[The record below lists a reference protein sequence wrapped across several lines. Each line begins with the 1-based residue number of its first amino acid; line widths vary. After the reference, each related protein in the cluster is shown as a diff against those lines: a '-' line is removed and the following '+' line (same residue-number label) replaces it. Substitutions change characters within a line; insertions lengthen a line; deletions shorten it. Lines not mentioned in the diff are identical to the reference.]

1 MDGGRRRRKGQHMTQ
16 IGEVVLDRHLGR
28 PASIPEP
35 GTWFQAQE
43 ADPDGDVWIS
53 LVDVEVEGPRAV
65 DLAWERLRHLEH
77 PAIPRVVAVDR
88 EAGALAVAAP
98 WGVPLA
104 ALLEVRQEP
113 EFVMTPATV
122 LDVARQLSEALV
134 HAHERGRPHGHL
146 APEQIWVT
154 PDGQIVIW
162 GFGVGPDAAP
172 LPAWMAP
179 ERARGRRA
187 SGDADQWAMAA
198 IVAGLVTG
206 RVPWTSGNP
215 EDAALGDTS
224 HLVNPVMVQW
234 APLGRLVERA
244 LASEPKN
251 RFPSIHPLR
260 QAFAALEQRVRQ
272 ESDLGRMATVLAER
286 RGGRPIASEGSA
298 SQAHEP
304 ARSSTAPPASALYP
318 APVAEVAIIPDSQDD
333 ETQLMNAIRSP
344 SVGARRVDRPAEAAQ
359 ASPPVSPA
367 VQARSAAGAASFST
381 PIPAP
386 LAPGDVHARLDAA
399 AELAAFDNLGQDPTE
414 MGTRPT
420 AVPGLLTDG
429 TIWRDGP
436 APPGAAALS
445 DAVPVSLAESP
456 ARERPVRPPGERLVV
471 GPAPRLPSGPAPI
484 LVVAPWVVGGMVV
497 LMLLWLW
504 ARG

>member
-1 MDGGRRRRKGQHMTQ
+1 MTQ

-28 PASIPEP
+28 LASIPEP

-53 LVDVEVEGPRAV
+53 VVDVEAEGPRSV

-88 EAGALAVAAP
+88 EAGAFAVAAP

-104 ALLEVRQEP
+104 ALLEVGQEH

-154 PDGQIVIW
+154 PEGQLVIW

-172 LPAWMAP
+172 LPTWTSP

-215 EDAALGDTS
+215 EDAAVGDTS
-224 HLVNPVMVQW
+224 HLVAPVMAQW

-272 ESDLGRMATVLAER
+272 ESDLGRMATLLAER
-286 RGGRPIASEGSA
+286 RGGRPVASEVRA
-298 SQAHEP
+298 
-304 ARSSTAPPASALYP
+304 ASAQRAPEAQPVP
-318 APVAEVAIIPDSQDD
+318 APIAVAEVAVVGDSQDD
-333 ETQLMNAIRSP
+333 ETQLMTAVRSP
-344 SVGARRVDRPAEAAQ
+344 LSAARRTDGDVDGGDGPAPPRSTNLARG
-359 ASPPVSPA
+359 ASDLSSV
-367 VQARSAAGAASFST
+367 ST

-420 AVPGLLTDG
+420 AVPGVLTDG

-436 APPGAAALS
+436 TPPGPAAQT
-445 DAVPVSLAESP
+445 DAVPISLEEAP
-456 ARERPVRPPGERLVV
+456 ARERPQRPLGDRLVV
-471 GPAPRLPSGPAPI
+471 GPPPRVPSGPAPI
-484 LVVAPWVVGGMVV
+484 LVVAPWVVGGMVA

>member
-1 MDGGRRRRKGQHMTQ
+1 MCPAAGGTSGVDSGRRRRKGQLMTQ

-53 LVDVEVEGPRAV
+53 VVDVETEGPRAV

-88 EAGALAVAAP
+88 EAGALALAAP

-104 ALLEVRQEP
+104 ALMEVGQEQ

-154 PDGQIVIW
+154 PDGQLVIW

-172 LPAWMAP
+172 LPAWTAP

-206 RVPWTSGNP
+206 RVPWTSGDP
-215 EDAALGDTS
+215 EDAAVGDTT
-224 HLVNPVMVQW
+224 HLVTPVMAQW

-272 ESDLGRMATVLAER
+272 ESDLGRMAAVLAER
-286 RGGRPIASEGSA
+286 RGGRPLANEVRQGPPPRPA
-298 SQAHEP
+298 EP
-304 ARSSTAPPASALYP
+304 LPVPVA
-318 APVAEVAIIPDSQDD
+318 VAEVQILADSQDD
-333 ETQLMNAIRSP
+333 ETQLMNA
-344 SVGARRVDRPAEAAQ
+344 VRV
-359 ASPPVSPA
+359 PPV
-367 VQARSAAGAASFST
+367 RRGAGAAEASAAT
-381 PIPAP
+381 PPALPSGPTLPAAGSNTPVPAP

-420 AVPGLLTDG
+420 AVPGVLTDG

-436 APPGAAALS
+436 APPGAPALTE
-445 DAVPVSLAESP
+445 AVPVALDEAP
-456 ARERPVRPPGERLVV
+456 AQERPPRPPGDRLVV
-471 GPAPRLPSGPAPI
+471 GPAPRGSSGPAPI
-484 LVVAPWVVGGMVV
+484 LVVAPWVVGGMVA